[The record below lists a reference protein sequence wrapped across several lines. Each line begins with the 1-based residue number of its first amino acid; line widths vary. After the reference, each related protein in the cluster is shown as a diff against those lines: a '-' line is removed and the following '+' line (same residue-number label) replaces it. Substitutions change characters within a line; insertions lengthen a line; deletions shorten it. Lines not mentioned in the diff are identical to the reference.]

1 MKQDFIIKNDNSS
14 LLLVFGGWGTWTGL
28 FSEGPFPE
36 GYDVLLCY
44 DYRTMD
50 FDPSAL
56 SGYGTVRLIAWSM
69 GVWVASRVL
78 AGADVRWE
86 KRIAVNGTLTPVDDL
101 TGIPV
106 AVFNGT
112 LDNMS
117 GPVLSKF
124 NRRMCGKDLA
134 CYMSRG
140 QDRSAEELKEELSAL
155 KEAVGASGVAL
166 SFMWDVAVVG
176 TKDLIFPA
184 ENQLRAWDVCAVEA
198 VKVDCAHYSRDLFA
212 RLFSSCCH
220 SDLAEQAEKSV

>member
-28 FSEGPFPE
+28 FSEVPFLE

-50 FDPSAL
+50 FDLSVL

-78 AGADVRWE
+78 AGADMRWE

-101 TGIPV
+101 RGIPV

-117 GPVLSKF
+117 GPVLTKF

-134 CYMSRG
+134 WYVSRG
-140 QDRSAEELKEELSAL
+140 PGRSAEELKEELSAL
-155 KEAVGASGVAL
+155 KEAVGASGDAL
-166 SFMWDVAVVG
+166 SFMWDVAIVG
-176 TKDLIFPA
+176 SKDLIFPA

-198 VKVDCAHYSRDLFA
+198 VEVDCAHYSRDLFA
-212 RLFSSCCH
+212 MLFSSCCH

>member
-1 MKQDFIIKNDNSS
+1 
-14 LLLVFGGWGTWTGL
+14 
-28 FSEGPFPE
+28 
-36 GYDVLLCY
+36 
-44 DYRTMD
+44 MD

-140 QDRSAEELKEELSAL
+140 PDRSAEELKEELSAL

>member
-56 SGYGTVRLIAWSM
+56 S
-69 GVWVASRVL
+69 SRVL

-140 QDRSAEELKEELSAL
+140 PDRSAEELKEELSAL

>member
-1 MKQDFIIKNDNSS
+1 
-14 LLLVFGGWGTWTGL
+14 
-28 FSEGPFPE
+28 
-36 GYDVLLCY
+36 
-44 DYRTMD
+44 
-50 FDPSAL
+50 
-56 SGYGTVRLIAWSM
+56 M

-101 TGIPV
+101 RGIPV

-140 QDRSAEELKEELSAL
+140 PGRSAEELKEELSAL

-198 VKVDCAHYSRDLFA
+198 VEVDCAHYSRDLFA

>member
-101 TGIPV
+101 T
-106 AVFNGT
+106 
-112 LDNMS
+112 
-117 GPVLSKF
+117 
-124 NRRMCGKDLA
+124 
-134 CYMSRG
+134 
-140 QDRSAEELKEELSAL
+140 
-155 KEAVGASGVAL
+155 
-166 SFMWDVAVVG
+166 
-176 TKDLIFPA
+176 
-184 ENQLRAWDVCAVEA
+184 
-198 VKVDCAHYSRDLFA
+198 
-212 RLFSSCCH
+212 
-220 SDLAEQAEKSV
+220 